1 MYMSRIVIHDIVMPI
16 VQKILQQTYSF
27 PGHTHFTAIR
37 DVHLEE
43 FLEEELRRHFGVIG
57 ANDCQHLRE
66 QLSEAKRNDP
76 YSFDLLIRRFLNRY
90 VQLQTKL
97 RLAKKLPKSKL
108 RKQDTIKK
116 KPQKKKTQS
125 R

>member
-1 MYMSRIVIHDIVMPI
+1 MSRIVIHDIVMPI
-16 VQKILQQTYSF
+16 VQRILQQTYSF
-27 PGHTHFTAIR
+27 PGYRHTPIR
-37 DVHLEE
+37 DLHLEE

-66 QLSEAKRNDP
+66 QLSEAQRNDP
-76 YSFDLLIRRFLNRY
+76 YNFELLIKRLLNRY

-97 RLAKKLPKSKL
+97 RLAKKLPKPKHGEKKTCEE
-108 RKQDTIKK
+108 KQ
-116 KPQKKKTQS
+116 QKKKTQL

>member
-1 MYMSRIVIHDIVMPI
+1 MSRIVIHDIVMPI

-27 PGHTHFTAIR
+27 PGYTHYATIR
-37 DVHLEE
+37 DIHLEE

-76 YSFDLLIRRFLNRY
+76 YSFNLLIRRLINRY

-97 RLAKKLPKSKL
+97 RLAKKLPKSRS
-108 RKQDTIKK
+108 RKQDTIEEK
-116 KPQKKKTQS
+116 QQQKKTQS